1 MLSRWAPH
9 LARLLRIGF
18 NSLSVAARFPM
29 SDNPRLNE
37 LIPFNTVHGV
47 LYSLPG
53 DLISGQFLAYGAHT
67 RNEVAMV
74 LDQIGEGDV
83 CVDIGAHIG
92 SFAIPFAQK
101 ARSGG
106 KVLAIE
112 ACPWNRDVLDRN
124 VAVNG
129 LAGRI
134 QTVCAVVGDGSQPRL
149 RRIEVEGNTG
159 AGFYTQDPISERGE
173 SMRSP

>member
-1 MLSRWAPH
+1 
-9 LARLLRIGF
+9 
-18 NSLSVAARFPM
+18 M

-83 CVDIGAHIG
+83 CVDIGA
-92 SFAIPFAQK
+92 
-101 ARSGG
+101 R
-106 KVLAIE
+106 
-112 ACPWNRDVLDRN
+112 
-124 VAVNG
+124 
-129 LAGRI
+129 
-134 QTVCAVVGDGSQPRL
+134 
-149 RRIEVEGNTG
+149 
-159 AGFYTQDPISERGE
+159 
-173 SMRSP
+173 